1 MTGREQFILAIDLGT
16 SGPKAV
22 VVARDGSIISSGYVP
37 VDTLLL
43 PDGGAEQDAEQI
55 WSAVLSACRQAL
67 SSVISQDVIGITV
80 CSQYS
85 SIVPVDEHGTPTM
98 NMVLWMDK
106 RGAPGA
112 LGQYP
117 GGRRLRNTLPRKL
130 LWVRI
135 HGIPPLDSGN
145 DSLAHMR
152 FIRLAKPEVYERTR
166 WFLEPMDYV
175 TFRLTGIAAANPC
188 SAFLML
194 LVDNRHL
201 DEPRYHPALL
211 RLSGIDT
218 DKLPPLVPSDAGIG
232 CLSPAIAAAIGLS
245 NDVKVWTG
253 VNDTQAGGM
262 GCYAFSG
269 SHAGVSIGTTSVM
282 VTHVPFKRTDFRN
295 SLVSMP
301 SPVPGTNFVM
311 AENGIG
317 GRAVEHFL
325 EKIVFCDDSLGDH
338 SFEDKF
344 KALDRAVANV
354 EPGSRGLLFLP
365 WLNGSFAPAE
375 DPLVRGGFLN
385 MSLQSTRE
393 QLCRAVL
400 EGVAFNLR
408 WLLGAVEGFSRRSL
422 SHLVFYGGGALSDAW
437 SRIIC
442 DVCQKPVHQLAE
454 PRMSVCRG
462 LGLLG
467 FKHHGLIEYSDFES
481 LTPTRAIYEPRRELS
496 ARYDHLFNQF
506 VKVFK
511 ANRRIFHALNDQG
524 PKENYDG
531 RKDH

>member
-1 MTGREQFILAIDLGT
+1 MTGGEQHILAIDLGT

-22 VVARDGSIISSGYVP
+22 VVARDGSIISSGYTP

-43 PDGGAEQDAEQI
+43 PGGGAEQDPEQI
-55 WSAVLSACRQAL
+55 WSAVVSSCRQAL
-67 SSVISQDVIGITV
+67 SSAASPNVIGITV

-85 SIVPVDEHGTPTM
+85 SIVPVDEHGSPTM

-117 GGRRLRNTLPRKL
+117 GGRRLQNTLLRKL

-166 WFLEPMDYV
+166 WFLEPMDFV
-175 TFRLTGIAAANPC
+175 TFRLTGTAAANPC

-201 DEPRYHPALL
+201 DEPRYHPALI
-211 RLSGIDT
+211 RHSGIDT

-232 CLSPAIAAAIGLS
+232 CLSPGAAAAIGLS
-245 NDVKVWTG
+245 TDVKVWTG

-269 SHAGVSIGTTSVM
+269 SHAGLSIGTTSVV

-311 AENGIG
+311 AENGIS

-325 EKIVFCDDSLGDH
+325 EKIVFCADSLGDH
-338 SFEDKF
+338 SLEEKFEV
-344 KALDRAVANV
+344 LDRAVVNV
-354 EPGSRGLLFLP
+354 QPGSGGLLFLP
-365 WLNGSFAPAE
+365 WLNGSFAPSE
-375 DPLVRGGFLN
+375 DPLVRGGFIN
-385 MSLQSTRE
+385 MSLESTRE
-393 QLCRAVL
+393 QLARAVL

-408 WLLGAVEGFSRRSL
+408 WLLDAVEGFTKRSM
-422 SHLVFYGGGALSDAW
+422 SHLVFYGGGALSDSW

-442 DVCQKPVHQLAE
+442 DVLQKPVHQLAE
-454 PRMSVCRG
+454 PRMAVCRG

-467 FKHHGLIEYSDFES
+467 LKRHDLIQYGDFEN
-481 LTPTRAIYEPRRELS
+481 LTPTRAIFEPSRELS
-496 ARYDHLFNQF
+496 ARYDRMFDQF

-511 ANRRIFHALNDQG
+511 ANRKIFHALNG
-524 PKENYDG
+524 
-531 RKDH
+531 